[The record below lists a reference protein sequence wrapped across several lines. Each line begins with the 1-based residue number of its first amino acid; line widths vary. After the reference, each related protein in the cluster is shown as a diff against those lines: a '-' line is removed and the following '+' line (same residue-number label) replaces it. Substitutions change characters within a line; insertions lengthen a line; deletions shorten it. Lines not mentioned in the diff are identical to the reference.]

1 MDVKLRIGSLVQE
14 DLGLILA
21 QTQMA
26 LLEFSSPFF
35 QTLDL
40 KMISLICNIVISSW
54 NKLCYM

>member
-40 KMISLICNIVISSW
+40 KMISLICNIVMSS
-54 NKLCYM
+54 